1 MKLKLLIITL
11 TAGLVYGL
19 IEAIIL
25 LISEKTIEDKIYE
38 WEINRQHYF
47 DRFAAG
53 LLTGG
58 VASTI
63 ALLVSGFLAKIF
75 REKLNIEEN
84 IFIDALGI
92 FIGCIVITISYIL
105 YKLIRTKIRNKK
117 KGKSLNDMSEY
128 NQEDEKLKKE

>member
-58 VASTI
+58 IASTI
-63 ALLVSGFLAKIF
+63 ALLVSGFLAKSLILS
-75 REKLNIEEN
+75 KI
-84 IFIDALGI
+84 ISSSHGSAL
-92 FIGCIVITISYIL
+92 ISSSY
-105 YKLIRTKIRNKK
+105 
-117 KGKSLNDMSEY
+117 
-128 NQEDEKLKKE
+128 